1 MSYIDDLDM
10 CASLGIINFDG
21 PAFIKG
27 TAPRFVGNPAF
38 ETIPDFSPAMRPQ
51 PQKDEFKQKKK
62 RDIGKIIGYGLI
74 AAALIMGISRIKS
87 FKMPKIKMPSFSGIK
102 KIPAKIGAFAKNVW
116 GKITGLFKK
125 KP

>member
-10 CASLGIINFDG
+10 CASAGIINFDG

-38 ETIPDFSPAMRPQ
+38 ETIPDFSPVMKPQ
-51 PQKDEFKQKKK
+51 PREDEFKPKKK
-62 RDIGKIIGYGLI
+62 HDIGKVVGIGLI
-74 AAALIMGISRIKS
+74 VAALIMGISRIKS

-102 KIPAKIGAFAKNVW
+102 KIPAKIGAFAKSVW
-116 GKITGLFKK
+116 SKITGLFKK
-125 KP
+125 P